1 MERKQRL
8 PHVNGVESMETSG
21 TKRVLGVRSII
32 FWVGFV
38 SLLTDLS
45 SEMIVPILPL
55 FLTSVLHTQVGTIG
69 IIEGIAE
76 STASVLKL
84 FSGWLSDQ
92 MGKRKP
98 LMMIGYG
105 LSNLIKP
112 LFALTTTGWQVLFIR
127 FGDRVGKGV
136 RGAPRDALI
145 ADSTTKEDR
154 GRAFGFHRAMDTFGA
169 VLGPLAAYLIL
180 SANSGNY
187 RLVFWISAIPGALAL
202 LVLFFFLKEKKNKT
216 IEQQRGL
223 PRIHFKQM
231 GRKFVVFTLI
241 STLFALGN
249 SSDAFLILQAK
260 EVGMNETLIPL
271 AYLVFNLTY
280 TFSSLPAGILSDRI
294 GRRPVIIGGYLV
306 FAVIYLGFGLVQ
318 HSLGIWVLFVLYGL
332 YYAATEGIQKA
343 YVADLAPTGNRG
355 TAMGT
360 FNAVTGI
367 AALPASIIAGFLWQ
381 AYGPLVTFGTS
392 SLLALL
398 SALLLW
404 LLSEKGKSPQ
414 T

>member
-1 MERKQRL
+1 MEE
-8 PHVNGVESMETSG
+8 NG
-21 TKRVLGVRSII
+21 KRRIFGVRSII

-45 SEMIVPILPL
+45 SEMIIPILPL
-55 FLTSVLHTQVGTIG
+55 FLADVLQTGAGTIG

-76 STASVLKL
+76 STASILKL

-92 MGKRKP
+92 IGKRKP
-98 LMMIGYG
+98 LMILGYS

-112 LFALTTTGWQVLFIR
+112 FFALTTAGWQVLFIR
-127 FGDRVGKGV
+127 FGDRFGKGV

-154 GRAFGFHRAMDTFGA
+154 GRAFGFHRAMDTLGA

-180 SANSGNY
+180 SSNKGQY
-187 RLVFWISAIPGALAL
+187 RLVFWLSAIPGILAVFVL
-202 LVLFFFLKEKKNKT
+202 LFFLKEKTKSVSEEK
-216 IEQQRGL
+216 RGL
-223 PRIHFKQM
+223 PQIRFKQM
-231 GRKFVVFTLI
+231 GRKFAVFTII

-260 EVGMNETLIPL
+260 EVGMKETLIPL
-271 AYLVFNLTY
+271 AYLAFNLTY
-280 TFSSLPAGILSDRI
+280 TLLSLPAGVLSDRI
-294 GRRPVIIGGYLV
+294 GRKPVIISGYLV
-306 FAVIYLGFGLVQ
+306 FALIYLGFGLVK
-318 HSLGIWVLFVLYGL
+318 HPLGIWILFVLYGL

-343 YVADLAPTGNRG
+343 YVADLAPLGNRG

-367 AALPASIIAGFLWQ
+367 AALPASILAGFLWQ
-381 AYGPLVTFGTS
+381 SYGPLATFGVSAT
-392 SLLALL
+392 LAFL

-404 LLSEKGKSPQ
+404 ILKDSEKSPQ
-414 T
+414 V